1 VSEHPIPEDRRE
13 GALVSYSLIRAYWRL
28 ADAARLGA
36 VSDAVRN
43 EIEAA
48 TLEILHGATELVDEL
63 GEHPE
68 ELVASAGDVL
78 RRIFFEAQSTG
89 RLWNSDGHL
98 RQGTG
103 TMSATPPEVEAI
115 IAREKTKQSK
125 DASRGV
131 CTLSF
136 AGGDISGEG
145 MTEGA
150 CTAVAQLTEATA
162 VTWVERQPIPREDH
176 GNGP

>member
-1 VSEHPIPEDRRE
+1 MSEHPIPEDRRE
-13 GALVSYSLIRAYWRL
+13 EALVYYSLIRAYWRL

-78 RRIFFEAQSTG
+78 RRIFFEATSTG
-89 RLWNSDGHL
+89 RLWSERAHSNEE
-98 RQGTG
+98 Q
-103 TMSATPPEVEAI
+103 
-115 IAREKTKQSK
+115 KT
-125 DASRGV
+125 
-131 CTLSF
+131 
-136 AGGDISGEG
+136 
-145 MTEGA
+145 
-150 CTAVAQLTEATA
+150 
-162 VTWVERQPIPREDH
+162 
-176 GNGP
+176 